1 MPIWRVVSLTD
12 SGLVFYER
20 RKKMGEE
27 KKERFSS
34 GRIVAAEVLQN
45 MQNMQNRWKRG
56 QHTRNFSL
64 SL

>member
-1 MPIWRVVSLTD
+1 
-12 SGLVFYER
+12 
-20 RKKMGEE
+20 MGEE

-45 MQNMQNRWKRG
+45 RWKRG

>member
-1 MPIWRVVSLTD
+1 MPVWWMVSLTD

-45 MQNMQNRWKRG
+45 MQNRWKRG
-56 QHTRNFSL
+56 QHSRNFSL

>member
-1 MPIWRVVSLTD
+1 
-12 SGLVFYER
+12 
-20 RKKMGEE
+20 MGEE

-45 MQNMQNRWKRG
+45 MQNRWKRG
-56 QHTRNFSL
+56 QHSRNFSL

>member
-1 MPIWRVVSLTD
+1 MPVWWKVSLTD
-12 SGLVFYER
+12 SGLFFER

-27 KKERFSS
+27 KKVRFSS

-45 MQNMQNRWKRG
+45 MQNRWKRG
-56 QHTRNFSL
+56 QHSKNFSL

>member
-1 MPIWRVVSLTD
+1 
-12 SGLVFYER
+12 
-20 RKKMGEE
+20 MGEE

>member
-1 MPIWRVVSLTD
+1 MLVWWMVSLTD
-12 SGLVFYER
+12 SGPVFYER

-45 MQNMQNRWKRG
+45 MQNRWKRG
-56 QHTRNFSL
+56 QHSRNFSL

>member
-1 MPIWRVVSLTD
+1 MPIWRAVSLTD

-34 GRIVAAEVLQN
+34 GRIMAAEVL
-45 MQNMQNRWKRG
+45 QNMQNRWKRG

>member
-1 MPIWRVVSLTD
+1 
-12 SGLVFYER
+12 
-20 RKKMGEE
+20 MGEE

-34 GRIVAAEVLQN
+34 GRIMAAEVL
-45 MQNMQNRWKRG
+45 QNMQNRWKRG